1 MADQD
6 TLNPIQD
13 NTEENV
19 NEPNTEAQENGM
31 AEPGVDPTVEK
42 HDTADKKKKKKGF
55 FGGHKDEEPA
65 KPCREEELQKEV
77 DEWKDKYLRLFSEF
91 DNFRKRTSR
100 ERIELAKTASS
111 DLIVQLLPVIDD
123 FERAMKSLD
132 KTNETTAPYYLG
144 MELIYNK
151 FVSLLSRQG
160 LKAMETKEQIF
171 DTDFHEALTNI
182 PAPTEELKGKVVDEI
197 EKGYLLH
204 EKVVRY
210 AKVVVGS

>member
-1 MADQD
+1 MSDQD
-6 TLNPIQD
+6 TLNPTLDHPED
-13 NTEENV
+13 NA
-19 NEPNTEAQENGM
+19 NEPIAQTQENGM
-31 AEPGVDPTVEK
+31 AADGDGPVAEK
-42 HDTADKKKKKKGF
+42 QDAGEKKKKKKGF
-55 FGGHKDEEPA
+55 FGGHKEEEPS

-132 KTNETTAPYYLG
+132 KSNEATAPYFLG

-160 LKAMETKEQIF
+160 LKAMETKEQVF